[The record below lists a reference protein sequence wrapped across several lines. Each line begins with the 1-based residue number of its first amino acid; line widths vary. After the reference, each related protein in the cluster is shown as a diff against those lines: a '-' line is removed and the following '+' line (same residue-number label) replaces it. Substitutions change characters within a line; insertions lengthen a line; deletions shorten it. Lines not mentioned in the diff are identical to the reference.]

1 MATDIWLQY
10 CVTFGK
16 CDGSDTFDW
25 SVAVDGEEEAAYL
38 LAKKLRTPLE
48 SVPELDGVLSAAW
61 EEIAEQEIENG
72 VDLGDEYV
80 LECLG
85 LLEVDPDEI
94 NEMVAKRD
102 QHALEFFDLTGKSDA
117 ELDAW
122 DANGLSELPQIRD
135 FEEDFEE
142 RNPFEGGWDLSVYF
156 SENYANKDLDPEE
169 AREALVYLFEHANGN
184 YSEVDNYISQFDYK
198 FQGEDSLESFAED
211 IAKELGEGWTV
222 TTYQE
227 RMEAQE
233 Q

>member
-156 SENYANKDLDPEE
+156 SENYADKPLEPEE
-169 AREALVYLFEHANGN
+169 EDALFSIIKAGELIHSEIGDIRDREHLLSY
-184 YSEVDNYISQFDYK
+184 FD
-198 FQGEDSLESFAED
+198 
-211 IAKELGEGWTV
+211 TV
-222 TTYQE
+222 KPEFVFIDY
-227 RMEAQE
+227 
-233 Q
+233 